1 VSDDPNV
8 HILKGFPLMYSKIIF
23 TLTQIFLHILE
34 MIISRFEDEVE
45 QTFIVKDKPDNKEKV
60 IKNRN
65 TIND

>member
-1 VSDDPNV
+1 
-8 HILKGFPLMYSKIIF
+8 
-23 TLTQIFLHILE
+23 